1 MTVLLTLSPGD
12 LNRALSLIT
21 HHSHSI
27 SCSLSVLVTLCVA
40 TRSTFAPVHF
50 AMVPCTP
57 LHNAQVRSYVMDLL
71 LELVFVHEEVNTTAK
86 GELEAVMKAALE
98 KLAQCTLECV
108 KQIDTFNRHG
118 ALQVPFVM
126 NGHECP

>member
-1 MTVLLTLSPGD
+1 M
-12 LNRALSLIT
+12 
-21 HHSHSI
+21 
-27 SCSLSVLVTLCVA
+27 
-40 TRSTFAPVHF
+40 
-50 AMVPCTP
+50 P
-57 LHNAQVRSYVMDLL
+57 LPPHTQVRSYVMDLL

-118 ALQVPFVM
+118 ALQVPCISICV
-126 NGHECP
+126 CV